1 MEIVAA
7 THIYHELGP
16 GRTNVDATV
25 ARHFSV

>member
-7 THIYHELGP
+7 TDIYHELGP
-16 GRTNVDATV
+16 VRTNVDATA